1 MFGLAADLIA
11 YIIETVNCYIPMLSP
26 KVSRYDGTS
35 ESAHKW
41 SNEDGEDRFHIEK
54 DCLQI
59 QDILFKI
66 REEHHDLIIQ
76 KRRALGSAPTVPKSM
91 SPSPPVNCK
100 SSNQA
105 PDQESGSE
113 YGSRIAHEYIPGY
126 RPVTR
131 SQGPAPTYGGGG
143 GSGQN
148 LIDFADDPNV
158 NQYRLAPLPMDDQLA
173 YRPKLSKSPLRSAHH
188 PEDFY
193 VERRRR

>member
-1 MFGLAADLIA
+1 MQTAGAVSLWVAAFNSTLMAVAEKSLLTSGATTTERI
-11 YIIETVNCYIPMLSP
+11 
-26 KVSRYDGTS
+26 VSISKKIVCKSKISYSTS
-35 ESAHKW
+35 KKNITISSSK
-41 SNEDGEDRFHIEK
+41 
-54 DCLQI
+54 
-59 QDILFKI
+59 
-66 REEHHDLIIQ
+66 

-188 PEDFY
+188 PEDLISML
-193 VERRRR
+193 